1 MSKKKEVQEDMIQR
15 VTHFFILFVML
26 LVLSACGGGGG
37 LSREETDD
45 NSPDPVDDAP
55 ATLSLIISTIEGEE
69 GNELSSQ
76 NNLRVT
82 AQANNGQ
89 GMPLPNTLVTFS
101 LSDPTLASFNN
112 DTGTAL
118 TNSEGQATID
128 LEVGSASGSG
138 EVFGTI
144 SIDDATG
151 SVGFTSLGPVL
162 VDDTTVITVSIA
174 GQDGTDNNTV
184 SESSP
189 LVVSALV
196 TNSEQVPL
204 EGELVTFTLSDARLA
219 MFNNTAGTALTDA
232 SGVAQIGLVVG
243 EDSGS
248 GLITASVST
257 GESGT
262 VGFNSEGTA
271 TQVEVPASLSLF
283 SSAAQLAS
291 SGLDTIEL
299 TAIVRNAQNILLD
312 DIAVDFSADSEASLE
327 NTQPV
332 TDSLGTARANLTT
345 INNPENRVIT
355 VTGSI
360 AGFPDLTRSIT
371 VSVVGTSISISGAT
385 SIIINDGASY
395 TVQLQDSADRGI
407 ANEAVTLVV
416 TDSEGND
423 RSQSFLSQTEVNTN
437 TNGQASFMFTAT
449 ASGNYTLSAR
459 AINAASTFQVTV
471 QEDEFGF
478 IDAPNIDNI
487 EEDLPLNEPH
497 TITLRWLREGV
508 PFVGGTVS
516 LSSSRGEIAN
526 DELTTNANGEVVF
539 TLESDNA
546 GLASVIAL
554 GRDNDEN
561 SVSATTEI
569 AFIATQPATIQLDA
583 TPDSI
588 GPDGETSTITAIVRD
603 AAGNRVGNQVVNFSV
618 SDVSNG
624 SLSPA
629 QGTTDRSGVVSTVY
643 TSNSSST
650 NEAVFVTAS
659 IGSIE
664 GDATLTVGDTPFD
677 ISLGTGNLIESPNNS
692 TYSKEF
698 SIFVTDSDGNP
709 VAGTDVTMSI
719 LPLAETD
726 GFAFFKGTWSFDDDA
741 GFWVPVITDSC
752 VNEDENGN
760 GMLDEGEDTNG
771 DGLLTPGNAAT
782 ITPASVTTDDNGQ
795 ALVNVVY
802 PRQFGQ
808 WVNTR
813 ITARAQSNGTESRE
827 SMIFGLTV
835 AADDLMNEA
844 SPPPSSP
851 YGVLEGC
858 NNFN

>member
-151 SVGFTSLGPVL
+151 SVGFTSLGSVL

-508 PFVGGTVS
+508 PFVGGRVS

>member
-508 PFVGGTVS
+508 PFVGGRVS

>member
-1 MSKKKEVQEDMIQR
+1 MIQR
-15 VTHFFILFVML
+15 VIHFFSLFTL
-26 LVLSACGGGGG
+26 LLALSACGGGGG

-45 NSPDPVDDAP
+45 NSPDPVDEAP
-55 ATLSLIISTIEGEE
+55 ATLSLSINAIDGSES
-69 GNELSSQ
+69 NQLSSQ

-89 GMPLPNTLVTFS
+89 GMPLVNTLVTFS
-101 LSDPTLASFNN
+101 LSDDTLANFSN

-118 TNSEGQATID
+118 TNAEGIATID
-128 LEVGSASGSG
+128 LEVGSSSGSG
-138 EVFGTI
+138 EVSG
-144 SIDDATG
+144 SINIDNATG
-151 SVGFTSLGPVL
+151 AVGFTSAGPVSI
-162 VDDTTVITVSIA
+162 DQTTVITVNLAS
-174 GQDGTDNNTV
+174 QDGNANNTV
-184 SESSP
+184 SESTP

-204 EGELVTFTLSDARLA
+204 TGELVTFSLSNTRLA
-219 MFNNTAGTALTDA
+219 MFNNTTGTALTDA
-232 SGVAQIGLVVG
+232 SGVATIGLVVG

-248 GLITASVST
+248 GLITATVST
-257 GESGT
+257 GENGT

-299 TAIVRNAQNILLD
+299 TAIVRNAQNILLED
-312 DIAVDFSADSEASLE
+312 VAVDFSADMEASLE

-332 TDSLGTARANLTT
+332 TDALGTARANLTT

-360 AGFPDLTRSIT
+360 AGFPELTRNIT

-395 TVQLQDSADRGI
+395 TVRLQNSAGEGI
-407 ANEAVTLVV
+407 ANEAVTLTV
-416 TDSEGND
+416 TDSEGSD
-423 RSQSFLSQTEVNTN
+423 RSSAFLNQTSVTTN
-437 TNGQASFMFTAT
+437 INGQATFAFTAN
-449 ASGNYTLSAR
+449 ASGVYTLSAS
-459 AINAASTFQVTV
+459 AINAVSTFRVTV

-478 IDAPNIDNI
+478 VDAPNVNNI

-497 TITLRWLREGV
+497 TITLRWLREGT

-516 LSSSRGEIAN
+516 LSSSRGAIVN
-526 DELTTNANGEVVF
+526 NELTTNTSGEVSF
-539 TLESDNA
+539 TIESDNA
-546 GLASVIAL
+546 GLASIIAL
-554 GRDNDEN
+554 GRDSDQS
-561 SVSATTEI
+561 SVSATAEV

-588 GPDGETSTITAIVRD
+588 GPDGETSTFTAIVRD

-618 SDVSNG
+618 NDVSNG

-659 IGSIE
+659 IGDIE
-664 GDATLTVGDTPFD
+664 GNATLTVGDTPFD

-771 DGLLTPGNAAT
+771 DGQLTPGNAAT
-782 ITPASVTTDDNGQ
+782 IAPASVTTDANGQ

-851 YGVLEGC
+851 YGVAVGC